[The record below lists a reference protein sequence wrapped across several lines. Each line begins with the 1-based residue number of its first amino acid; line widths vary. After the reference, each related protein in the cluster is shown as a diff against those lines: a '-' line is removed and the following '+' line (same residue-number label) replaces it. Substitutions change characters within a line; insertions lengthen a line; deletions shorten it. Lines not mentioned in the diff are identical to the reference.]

1 MKLIVFHQ
9 LLIASAIIF
18 MVGYGGWEL
27 YDYWFGGGAA
37 GGSAEAEITGAV
49 AAQAGPAAMYTGLA
63 MLLGAGI
70 LSVYLYRL
78 YRRYASQMSG
88 F

>member
-9 LLIASAIIF
+9 LLIAAAIIF

-27 YDYWFGGGAA
+27 YDYWFGGSVGPVT
-37 GGSAEAEITGAV
+37 AEAAIMESAS
-49 AAQAGPAAMYTGLA
+49 QAGIGALYTGLA
-63 MLLGAGI
+63 MVVGAGV
-70 LSVYLYRL
+70 LAVYLYKVN
-78 YRRYASQMSG
+78 RRYAGQMSG

>member
-1 MKLIVFHQ
+1 MKLIVVHQ

-27 YDYWFGGGAA
+27 YDYWTAGLGGPLT
-37 GGSAEAEITGAV
+37 AEAAIMDSTIQTGP
-49 AAQAGPAAMYTGLA
+49 GAMFTGLA
-63 MLLGAGI
+63 MIVGAGV
-70 LSVYLYRL
+70 LSVYLYKL
-78 YRRYASQMSG
+78 NRRYKGQMSG

>member
-27 YDYWFGGGAA
+27 YDYWFRGAVGPA
-37 GGSAEAEITGAV
+37 SAEADIMGA
-49 AAQAGPAAMYTGLA
+49 ATPAGPAAMFTGLA
-63 MLLGAGI
+63 MLAGAGV

-78 YRRYASQMSG
+78 YRRYAGQMSG

>member
-27 YDYWFGGGAA
+27 YDYWFGGTSGPI
-37 GGSAEAEITGAV
+37 SAESAILESSSN
-49 AAQAGPAAMYTGLA
+49 AGPAAMMTGIA
-63 MLLGAGI
+63 MLLGAGV

-78 YRRYASQMSG
+78 YRRYAGQMAG

>member
-27 YDYWFGGGAA
+27 YDFWFGGP
-37 GGSAEAEITGAV
+37 GGPLSAEAAIMDSAS
-49 AAQAGPAAMYTGLA
+49 QAGPAAMYTGLA
-63 MLLGAGI
+63 MIVGASV
-70 LSVYLYRL
+70 LSVYLYKL
-78 YRRYASQMSG
+78 NRRYKGQMSG

>member
-27 YDYWFGGGAA
+27 YDYWFGGSA
-37 GGSAEAEITGAV
+37 GPVTAEAAIMESASPAGA
-49 AAQAGPAAMYTGLA
+49 AAMYTGVA
-63 MLLGAGI
+63 MVLGAGV

-78 YRRYASQMSG
+78 NRRYAGQMSG